1 MPYKIYRFNF
11 LQYREQEMS
20 LSKYLIAALAVISL
34 TLGNIGAA
42 FSHEGED
49 HNDKEIQHQ
58 LSAQGKRVVEV
69 LEKYAAAV
77 QAGDINEIEKYVVL
91 DDGFSS
97 LEGTYEDLGW
107 ASYRKHLTSEL
118 PMFHDVS
125 YRLTNIRP
133 YVKRKMAYA
142 TMDYAMDVT
151 INSDKF
157 EGGKHRLK
165 MKGKATIILVKSKKE
180 WKIRHI
186 HTARARS
193 KKPESEKNPH

>member
-1 MPYKIYRFNF
+1 
-11 LQYREQEMS
+11 MS
-20 LSKYLIAALAVISL
+20 LSNYFIAALAIASL
-34 TLGNIGAA
+34 ALGSAGTA

-49 HNDKEIQHQ
+49 HNNKEMQHQ

-77 QAGDINEIEKYVVL
+77 QAGDITEIEKYVVT

-107 ASYRKHLTSEL
+107 ASYRKHLMSEL

-125 YRLTNIRP
+125 YSLTNIRP

-165 MKGKATIILVKSKKE
+165 MTGKATIILVKSKKE
-180 WKIRHI
+180 WKIRHMQ
-186 HTARARS
+186 TASSRS